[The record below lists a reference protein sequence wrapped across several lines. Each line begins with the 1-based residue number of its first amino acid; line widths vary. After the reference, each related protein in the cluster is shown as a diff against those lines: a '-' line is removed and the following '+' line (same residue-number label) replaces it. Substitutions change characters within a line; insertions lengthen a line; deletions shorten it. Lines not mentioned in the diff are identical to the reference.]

1 MRYFITLLI
10 LFGCLDGYSQKVA
23 VRLNALPATDGAFG
37 AGVSYGIGNKKHCR
51 VGRKLTAMEAKRNVR
66 EPLLVDTT

>member
-37 AGVSYGIGNKKHCR
+37 AGVSYGIGNKST
-51 VGRKLTAMEAKRNVR
+51 VELAGKLTAMEAKRNVR

>member
-10 LFGCLDGYSQKVA
+10 LFSCLDGYSQKVA

-37 AGVSYGIGNKKHCR
+37 AGVSYGIGNKST
-51 VGRKLTAMEAKRNVR
+51 VELAMEAKRNVR

>member
-37 AGVSYGIGNKKHCR
+37 AGISYGIGNKST